1 MSFTAL
7 DFETANSDRASV
19 CAVGAVR
26 VRDGV
31 VVDTFRSLVR
41 PPAGYADFE
50 RINVS
55 IHGITAEGVAGASD
69 WPTVFTDL
77 MAFAGSDVIVAHNA
91 AFDMSV
97 LLNACGVMDIDWPEL
112 DSFCTMRLAK
122 AVLTV
127 PSYSLP
133 WVVDHLGL
141 GVFDHHDPLADARAS
156 AQVLVSLAR
165 RLGVDSIAEL
175 SERTAV
181 QLSRTIQDQSEPI
194 LSTISSNPDPVLGSG
209 FEGDFVC
216 FTGTLKTMVRET
228 AQQLITEHGGTPQN
242 GVTKKTSILV
252 TGDFDTQTFKPGA
265 SFTSKLQK
273 AFDKADSGQR
283 LEILTEDAFVARL
296 SLREEELR
304 QYVSRFGGQRSQAP
318 DYVIEQAQLQ
328 TIGVDYWT
336 WFRKSL
342 AHPLGRASGGEECVW
357 CERFIESRAHW
368 VYRDRH
374 VCSASCNEKLK
385 RSAKRKWARN
395 GLSGPSAMA

>member
-31 VVDTFRSLVR
+31 VVDTLRSLVR
-41 PPAGYADFE
+41 PPEGYADFE

-55 IHGITAEGVAGASD
+55 IHGITAADVTDAPQ
-69 WPTVFTDL
+69 WPTVFAKL

-97 LLNACGVMDIDWPEL
+97 LLNACGVTDIDWPEL

-141 GVFDHHDPLADARAS
+141 GAFDHHDPLEDARAS
-156 AQVLVSLAR
+156 AQVLVSLSR
-165 RLGVDSIAEL
+165 RLGADSIAEL
-175 SERTAV
+175 SELTAV
-181 QLSRTIQDQSEPI
+181 QLSRTIQDQIEPM
-194 LSTISSNPDPVLGSG
+194 LSTISSSPDPVLGSG

-216 FTGTLKTMVRET
+216 FTGTLRTMVRET
-228 AQQLITEHGGTPQN
+228 AQQLIAEHGGTPQN
-242 GVTKKTSILV
+242 GVTKKTTVLV
-252 TGDFDTQTFKPGA
+252 TGDFDTRTFKPGA
-265 SFTSKLQK
+265 SFSSKLQK
-273 AFDKADSGQR
+273 AFDQVDGGQR
-283 LEILTEDAFVARL
+283 LEILTEDVFIARL

-304 QYVSRFGGQRSQAP
+304 QYVSRSGGQRSQAP
-318 DYVIEQAQLQ
+318 DYVVEQARLQ
-328 TIGVDYWT
+328 TSVVDYWT
-336 WFRKSL
+336 WFRNSL
-342 AHPLGRASGGEECVW
+342 AHPLGRASGGEQCVW
-357 CERFIESRAHW
+357 CERSIESRAHW
-368 VYRDRH
+368 IYRDRH
-374 VCSASCNEKLK
+374 VCNAGCNEKLK
-385 RSAKRKWARN
+385 RAAKRIWTRN
-395 GLSGPSAMA
+395 GLSAPSTAV